1 MSTSASTSGAALQ
14 HTSSPQKWLAWV
26 VLFLALAGSVVVW
39 KITQASVNESAAS
52 RFQVRTDELH
62 AALQSRLTA
71 YTNILRSGQAFVG
84 RVGQPTRA
92 DWDLLYRNL
101 RAEEHYPGFVGF
113 VYIRSFTGNEYESVV
128 ASIKKQEP
136 TFSIRPPGVR
146 DFHTVVTSVE
156 PRSRSNL
163 PVIGSDSWVNP
174 ARRATLETARD
185 SGETRITGKL
195 NLVIDDQPQSAF
207 LMYQAAYRNG
217 DLPVEPT
224 SRQQNLLGFVGAGFR
239 IDALMKGTL
248 PANLADVSVRL
259 YDGAEDD
266 KGLFFASHPNVT
278 PETTSN
284 TMRHQRVR
292 TLKIGDRE
300 WAVRYAS
307 LPAFDSP
314 AELQHPQRLLLGGIV
329 VSLLLFAV
337 TWSLV
342 STRARARKLAQDM
355 TQSLRASENKM
366 RALISQAPLGIWEL
380 DANGR
385 IIDCN
390 QKAVLYAG
398 APREKIIGIDMRGD
412 LDDRGL
418 LPYVEKAVAGE
429 SSDVELPY
437 TSTAGQ
443 RPGMYHFFFQPV
455 ILDGV
460 VSQILMFGEDIGE
473 RKAAEQR
480 IAYMAH
486 HDPLTELANRTLLRD
501 RLEQAIPNAR
511 RTNSQLGLLFV
522 DLDHFKV
529 INDSLGHSAGD
540 RLLVLV
546 ADRLRYCIR
555 ESDTLARLGGDE
567 FVVLMTTLA
576 DPRDTALMAEKLMSV
591 LTQPFDVDGRQ
602 LDITASIGIAIWPE
616 DGVDA
621 ELLTRSADA
630 ALYHAKNLGRNNF
643 QYFTEELNA
652 RVSASLVMEAALRNA
667 LRRHEFQLHYQAQVD
682 ARDGRI
688 IGAEAL
694 IRWHHPERGMVP
706 PDTFIPFAEERG
718 LINPI
723 SDWVLGE
730 ACRQIRVWR
739 DAGLPTVP
747 VAINLSAHQFRKDS
761 LRENVVNALAASRL
775 DPADLILEITE
786 STLMDNVERAIGIL
800 RELQSLGVHAEI
812 DDFGTGYSS
821 LASLKRLPIHR
832 LKIDRSF
839 VRDTPRDQDD
849 VVIVKA
855 IIAMA
860 DNLNLGT
867 IAEGVETREQ
877 ADLLVASGCHA
888 VQGYFYA
895 KPMPAEFFGEILAK
909 GRIAV

>member
-1 MSTSASTSGAALQ
+1 MSAPHTPLPPLPPTASQEA
-14 HTSSPQKWLAWV
+14 SPQTWLAWLVLV
-26 VLFLALAGSVVVW
+26 VALIISGAVW
-39 KITQASVNESAAS
+39 KITQASIHESAAS

-62 AALQSRLTA
+62 GALQSRLTA

-84 RVGQPTRA
+84 RVGQPTRN
-92 DWDLLYRNL
+92 DWELLYRNL
-101 RAEEHYPGFVGF
+101 RAEQHYPGFVGF
-113 VYIRSFTGNEYESVV
+113 VYIRAVPGSDYESVV
-128 ASIKKQEP
+128 ASMRKQEP
-136 TFSIRPPGVR
+136 TFAIRPPGVR
-146 DFHTVVTSVE
+146 DFHAVVTSVE
-156 PRSRSNL
+156 PRTKSNL

-174 ARRATLETARD
+174 ARRATLESARD

-195 NLVIDDQPQSAF
+195 NLVIDDQPQPAF
-207 LMYQAAYRNG
+207 LMYQAAYRDG
-217 DLPVEPT
+217 ELPAEPVT
-224 SRQQNLLGFVGAGFR
+224 RQRALLGYVGAGFR
-239 IDALMKGTL
+239 IDALMRGTL
-248 PANLADVSVRL
+248 PAALADVGL
-259 YDGAEDD
+259 KIYDGAIDD
-266 KGLFFASHPNVT
+266 KTLFFASHPSAPNH
-278 PETTSN
+278 PGGY
-284 TMRHQRVR
+284 QRTR
-292 TLKIGDRE
+292 TLQIGDRE
-300 WAVRYAS
+300 WTVSYNT

-314 AELQHPQRLLLGGIV
+314 TELQHPFRLLLGGIV

-342 STRARARKLAQDM
+342 STRARARRLAAQM
-355 TQSLRASENKM
+355 TTSLRASETKM

-380 DANGR
+380 DPTGR

-390 QKAVLYAG
+390 QKAELYAG
-398 APREKIIGIDMRGD
+398 APRNQIIGIDMRSD
-412 LDDRGL
+412 LNDRGL
-418 LPYVEKAVAGE
+418 LPYVEKAIAGE

-443 RPGMYHFFFQPV
+443 RPAMYHFFFQPV
-455 ILDGV
+455 MLDGAV
-460 VSQILMFGEDIGE
+460 AQILMFGEDISE
-473 RKAAEQR
+473 RKAAERR

-501 RLEQAIPNAR
+501 RIEQAIPNAR
-511 RTNSQLGLLFV
+511 RNNTQLGLLFV

-546 ADRLRYCIR
+546 AERLRHCIR

-576 DPRDTALMAEKLMSV
+576 DARDTALLAEKLMGT
-591 LTQPFDVDGRQ
+591 LTQPFEIEGRQ
-602 LDITASIGIAIWPE
+602 LDVTASIGIAIWPE
-616 DGVDA
+616 DGADA

-630 ALYHAKNLGRNNF
+630 ALYHAKHLGRNNF

-652 RVSASLVMEAALRNA
+652 RVSEALVMEAALRNA

-688 IGAEAL
+688 LGLEAL

-730 ACRQIRVWR
+730 ACRQIRTWR
-739 DAGLPTVP
+739 DAGVPTVP

-761 LRENVVNALAASRL
+761 LRENVVSALAASRL
-775 DPADLILEITE
+775 EPADLILEITE
-786 STLMDNVERAIGIL
+786 STLMDNVERAISIL
-800 RELQSLGVHAEI
+800 RDLQALGVRAEI

-839 VRDTPRDQDD
+839 VRDTPGDQED
-849 VVIVKA
+849 VVIIKA
-855 IIAMA
+855 ILAMA
-860 DNLNLGT
+860 ENLKLGT

-877 ADLLVASGCHA
+877 ANLLVASGCHTM
-888 VQGYFYA
+888 QGYFYA
-895 KPMPAEFFGEILAK
+895 KPMPAEFVSELLTQ
-909 GRIAV
+909 GRIER